1 MNWPPLFHVFG
12 GSFLQVDEMSGE
24 VKIDQDGPPTVW
36 SGLSMVEW
44 CQLKLVAA
52 YGKCLHISSQKTS
65 INMGGWRYRLF
76 HDFERVLFHFFWFQ
90 GLNVDCFLPTWTTMV
105 IFQSRARPKSVRTW
119 PWKPRPLSRSGT
131 ENGCSN
137 FHGRCC
143 VVLQVSED
151 LRLVVLVKM
160 VLFSVVFIEMPIMQI
175 NYR

>member
-1 MNWPPLFHVFG
+1 MNWPLFHVFG

-76 HDFERVLFHFFWFQ
+76 HEFERVLFHFFWFQ
-90 GLNVDCFLPTWTTMV
+90 GLNVDFFLPTWTTMV
-105 IFQSRARPKSVRTW
+105 IFRAVPGQN
-119 PWKPRPLSRSGT
+119 PWGLDPESQGHWAGQGLRMDAAIFMVGVAWCCRSM
-131 ENGCSN
+131 
-137 FHGRCC
+137 R
-143 VVLQVSED
+143 
-151 LRLVVLVKM
+151 
-160 VLFSVVFIEMPIMQI
+160 I
-175 NYR
+175 